1 MPSRADM
8 DRPASV
14 TAAIL
19 GLVLIGI
26 TLPYFLL
33 GGGGG
38 GETDYTIGWSEATS
52 GTGQAPSAA
61 AGTAAQATVTV
72 TDRLPS
78 SVVVE
83 FTPCNDGA
91 TTPVQQQA
99 SIAWTL
105 FEGDA
110 QKGQGTASCAN
121 SGPFPVELDA
131 APDVASMSAGSAD
144 EAEAKAYD
152 AASNETATFRLVF
165 TWTRAGGLPI
175 GPQPA
180 FSTTGTLEVKEWR
193 ATANVPDAEAPR

>member
-14 TAAIL
+14 TAAVL
-19 GLVLIGI
+19 GVVLIGI
-26 TLPYFLL
+26 TIPYFVFGDDEGSQEYLI
-33 GGGGG
+33 
-38 GETDYTIGWSEATS
+38 TWSESTS

-61 AGTAAQATVTV
+61 AGSPAEASVTV

-78 SVVVE
+78 SAVIE

-91 TTPVQQQA
+91 TAPVQQQA
-99 SIAWTL
+99 AIAWTL
-105 FEGDA
+105 FEGTQ
-110 QKGQGTASCAN
+110 QKGQGTASCN
-121 SGPFPVELDA
+121 DSGPFEVAIDP
-131 APDVASMSAGSAD
+131 APDVASMVASSAE
-144 EAEAKAYD
+144 EAQAKAYD

-165 TWTRAGGLPI
+165 SWSRGGGLPV

-180 FSTTGTLEVKEWR
+180 FSTTGTLEIKEWR